1 MSALKYWLWL
11 TELRGLRN
19 QTRLALLRHFGS
31 PEDIF
36 YADQGEILL
45 TEGITRDQAEM
56 VKDHALDRAERILGE
71 CQRLGHQILTLHDAA
86 YPGRLENIYDPPCV
100 LYVRGQLPVFDEEC
114 AIAVVGTRDCTPYG
128 VACAE
133 KFGYGLAAGGAL
145 VVSGLARGIDS
156 AAIRGALRA
165 GGRTAAVLGNGLDV
179 VYPKENR
186 YLYEDVAAAGAL
198 ISEYPP
204 GTEPSRGHF
213 PVRNRILSGLCTAT
227 LVVEAPE
234 RSGALIT
241 ANTALEQGRD
251 VYAIPGPIDAP
262 ASRGCNQFIREG
274 GVLVTEPWDI
284 LEEYTGRFPDKLR
297 QEGARKKPEVLG
309 YQARQKEEP
318 KAVPPTLDL
327 EQSGLELTDD
337 QISLLRAMGE
347 EPILVDDLIEN
358 TGIPTRR
365 VLSALTMLEIEN
377 LVIQH
382 PGKRYTRGVT
392 LRGCPAEPE
401 QNGKE

>member
-36 YADQGEILL
+36 YADEGEVLL
-45 TEGITRDQAEM
+45 TEGITRDQ
-56 VKDHALDRAERILGE
+56 VLLLRDHDLARAERILGE

-114 AIAVVGTRDCTPYG
+114 AVAVVGTRDCTPYG
-128 VACAE
+128 ISVAE

-156 AAIRGALRA
+156 AAIRGALRS

-251 VYAIPGPIDAP
+251 VYAVPGPIDAP

-318 KAVPPTLDL
+318 KVVPPTLDL
-327 EQSGLELTDD
+327 NKSDVELTDD
-337 QISLLRAMGE
+337 QMALLRAMSE
-347 EPILVDDLIEN
+347 EPALVDDLIEA

-365 VLSALTMLEIEN
+365 VLSALTMLEIED

-382 PGKRYTRGVT
+382 PGKRYARAVRLGGT
-392 LRGCPAEPE
+392 PAEPE

>member
-36 YADQGEILL
+36 YADEGEILL
-45 TEGITRDQAEM
+45 TVGITRDQASLL
-56 VKDHALDRAERILGE
+56 KDHSLDGADQILAE
-71 CQRLGHQILTLHDAA
+71 CQRLGYQILTLHDAA

-100 LYVRGQLPVFDEEC
+100 LYVRGQMPAFDEEC
-114 AIAVVGTRDCTPYG
+114 AVAVVGTRDCTPYG
-128 VACAE
+128 VSVAE

-156 AAIRGALRA
+156 AALRGALRA

-213 PVRNRILSGLCTAT
+213 PVRNRILSGLCAAT

-251 VYAIPGPIDAP
+251 VYAVPGPIDAP

-284 LEEYTGRFPDKLR
+284 LEEYVGRFPDKLR

-318 KAVPPTLDL
+318 RAVTL
-327 EQSGLELTDD
+327 SGL
-337 QISLLRAMGE
+337 
-347 EPILVDDLIEN
+347 
-358 TGIPTRR
+358 
-365 VLSALTMLEIEN
+365 
-377 LVIQH
+377 
-382 PGKRYTRGVT
+382 PG
-392 LRGCPAEPE
+392 EPE